1 MNRLEAT
8 LQRLPPIYNVEPGS
22 LLYQF
27 MALFAN
33 SMAAYDEDMN
43 RVQRSHWVDAAF
55 DRQDLVKLGAL
66 FDIPAAPWEPHHLY
80 RARLK
85 ATIAARLQGAVS
97 RDVLEFVLVQII
109 DGAQQALATRYFDL
123 PTIIGGGRS
132 VFQTGAS
139 EDPLQPA
146 FIEFPKQ
153 RRRSPE
159 LLDNKGLFRA
169 LSKFTLTNKGLH
181 PVALQGVIRGVTGRV
196 TTVPVLVNLTNGQ
209 VLTYV
214 GDLPCGAELRLG
226 VDPEGKITARLG
238 DEDVR
243 ERVYTGQ
250 GFVPGEKFTPAI
262 PDPEPLPLMLERGD
276 NRLWYFPLALFD
288 EKILNAGVYGM
299 PALDLQHGRFAQR
312 GQEESGTLFDKS
324 LFEQPPGVSLDL
336 WWDEDA
342 VATFRFEIPAGVIRR
357 EAAQTG
363 DLETDRTRLFALL
376 QQTIDLLRA
385 AAVDGRVVPRPLRET
400 QPLEDRVRVLDPTHI
415 RDEMRMESRLS
426 GLSALFDSSA
436 MEGSRFG

>member
-8 LQRLPPIYNVEPGS
+8 LQRLPPIYNIEPGS

-43 RVQRSHWVDAAF
+43 RVQRSHWIDSAF
-55 DRQDLVKLGAL
+55 DRMDLVKLGAL
-66 FDIPAAPWEPHHLY
+66 FDIPAAPWEPPHLY
-80 RARLK
+80 RTRLK
-85 ATIAARLQGAVS
+85 ATITARLRGAVS
-97 RDVLEFVLVQII
+97 RDVLELVLVHII
-109 DGAQQALATRYFDL
+109 DGVQQALGTRYFEL
-123 PTIIGGGRS
+123 PTTVGAGRS
-132 VFQTGAS
+132 VFHTGAS

-159 LLDNKGLFRA
+159 LTHTKGLFRA
-169 LSKFTLTNKGLH
+169 LSKFTLTNRGLH

-214 GDLPCGAELRLG
+214 GDLPCGYELRLG
-226 VDPEGKITARLG
+226 VDREGRITARLG
-238 DEDVR
+238 DEDVK

-250 GFVPGEKFTPAI
+250 GFIPGEKFTLAI
-262 PDPEPLPLMLERGD
+262 PDPEPLPLRLERGD
-276 NRLWYFPLALFD
+276 NQLWYFPLALFD

-299 PALDLQHGRFAQR
+299 PALDLQHGRFGQR
-312 GQEESGTLFDKS
+312 DPEQSGTLFDKS
-324 LFEQPPGVSLDL
+324 LFEQLPGVSLDL

-342 VATFRFEIPAGVIRR
+342 AASFRFEIPAGVIRR
-357 EAAQTG
+357 EANREG
-363 DLETDRTRLFALL
+363 DLEADQTRLFALL

-385 AAVDGRVVPRPLRET
+385 AAVDGRVVPRPLQET
-400 QPLEDRVRVLDPTHI
+400 QTLEDRVRVLDPTHV

-426 GLSALFDSSA
+426 GLSALFDQSA
-436 MEGSRFG
+436 REGSRFG